1 MILNRFFFSILA
13 FLPAFVPAS
22 AQQSLRIYEIQ
33 GQGEASPFTG
43 QTVTTQGVVTLTLF
57 GEGQLSGFFIQD
69 TLGDGNPA
77 TSDGIF
83 VYGQAEVEPGDYVR
97 LTAEVTE
104 YASRTELTHLQQWEV
119 LREQLPIPYVPV
131 SFPDGLAEAF
141 EAHEGMAVRFTH
153 PLYLNATSALRYDG
167 ALELGS
173 ERLRSPTDYVEPGS
187 ADYEAALAR
196 NQADRLLLDD
206 GSTRRNPS
214 PTPFL
219 DADGTCRTGQVVE
232 ELLGVL
238 DEVDGT
244 YKVYAIGQPDWTGNE
259 RTEAPDEA
267 ALGNY
272 SIKVCGYNL
281 EMFFNE
287 SELQTTRLVKVL
299 DAVDADLFGLVEVG
313 GGSTVIESLVDAL
326 NEAKGSEEYDF
337 IRWSGYAQPSTYTL
351 NHIVYRKSK
360 LEPYSNYFMINTVNP
375 LNRKLVQ
382 AFREIATGETF
393 IYSINHFKSKT
404 GSGSGADADQGDG
417 QGQYNSRRRQEAYA
431 VLNRLG
437 ELRYYYESDRA
448 LVMGDLNSLYRED
461 PIRVFTDAGY
471 EDMVHRYEPE
481 SYTYCYDGQVQFL
494 DYSLASP
501 GMQPYVTGA
510 TVWHINAD
518 EPSFLDYDRSDASQ
532 NGPYRASDHD
542 PVIVG
547 LNFSSAGNQAGQRL
561 PEWGLGLWPNP
572 AKASLHVQSER
583 EIRVRI
589 FNLQGSLFLE
599 RVLPVGTSVLETGNL
614 PSGSYLLQA
623 RTPQG
628 EEKTLKF
635 NIL

>member
-1 MILNRFFFSILA
+1 M
-13 FLPAFVPAS
+13 PAS

-448 LVMGDLNSLYRED
+448 LVMGDLNGEADTRAQRVLCPRNGEETFLCGELYN
-461 PIRVFTDAGY
+461 TGY
-471 EDMVHRYEPE
+471 YLLNKPCG
-481 SYTYCYDGQVQFL
+481 SYCYRGRWQTLDHIIVSGGMLNGKSEVQAVSRMSVYAAPFL
-494 DYSLASP
+494 LEQAAR
-501 GMQPYVTGA
+501 GT
-510 TVWHINAD
+510 NAR
-518 EPSFLDYDRSDASQ
+518 PKPTYR
-532 NGPYRASDHD
+532 GPRYIGGTSDH
-542 PVIVG
+542 
-547 LNFSSAGNQAGQRL
+547 
-561 PEWGLGLWPNP
+561 
-572 AKASLHVQSER
+572 
-583 EIRVRI
+583 
-589 FNLQGSLFLE
+589 
-599 RVLPVGTSVLETGNL
+599 LPVSIAV
-614 PSGSYLLQA
+614 
-623 RTPQG
+623 
-628 EEKTLKF
+628 K
-635 NIL
+635 